1 MAANDN
7 RRRKKIE
14 AQRAKRKDKQRAI
27 ARVESS
33 SKVARVLQAQR
44 WTLFDTRISHG
55 LSEQGIASAYIA
67 RRGPYDQVVGVVF
80 LVDAYCLG
88 VKDVSVF
95 YGPETRWN
103 EIMRQQVENG
113 NRLYPI
119 APEALRKLVEGSVAY
134 AKSFGIDP
142 HRDWIKASP
151 IFGDIDASKSLV
163 EFTYGKNGKP
173 TYVSGPYDS
182 PERIKQIMHALAQH
196 AGEGN
201 FDFIVHSMEDG
212 LDPELLGYEVDD
224 DDDDEIDIEAI
235 ESRQAG

>member
-1 MAANDN
+1 M
-7 RRRKKIE
+7 
-14 AQRAKRKDKQRAI
+14 
-27 ARVESS
+27 
-33 SKVARVLQAQR
+33 
-44 WTLFDTRISHG
+44 
-55 LSEQGIASAYIA
+55 
-67 RRGPYDQVVGVVF
+67 
-80 LVDAYCLG
+80 
-88 VKDVSVF
+88 
-95 YGPETRWN
+95 
-103 EIMRQQVENG
+103 
-113 NRLYPI
+113 
-119 APEALRKLVEGSVAY
+119 AY

-224 DDDDEIDIEAI
+224 DDDDEIAIEAI